1 MSSIPTYQPRR
12 GRASSFSSLFL
23 ASVLGF
29 VSRRVHGGEG
39 AVRPPAPAPRVE
51 EHRPEVGGK
60 AAAPPQG
67 WWGILKRTVS
77 EVSSDRVLAVAGGVT
92 FYGLL
97 SLFPAITVL
106 VSLYGLVA
114 APDSISQHL
123 HMLKSFLPE
132 GAISIIGDQISRITR
147 TDHSNLSIA
156 AIVGVLI
163 ALWSANAATKAIMDA
178 LNIAYDEEEKRGF
191 ITLNLISLGFT
202 LSSIVGLIVMIFVV
216 AAVPAILQMFWLG
229 AFVDFLLW
237 AGRWPVI
244 FALVIVALAVLYRY
258 GASRPDAP
266 WRWITPGSV
275 LAAIGLLIFSMLFS
289 WYAANFANY
298 NETYGSLGAVI
309 GFLTWM
315 WLSTVI
321 VLVGA
326 EFNAVLESAA
336 KGQGRGPD
344 RARPASGKN

>member
-1 MSSIPTYQPRR
+1 MSSIPTSPPRR

-23 ASVLGF
+23 ASVLGLI
-29 VSRRVHGGEG
+29 SRKVHGQEG
-39 AVRPPAPAPRVE
+39 PVRPPPRVA
-51 EHRPEVGGK
+51 EHRPEEGGK
-60 AAAPPQG
+60 ADAPPQG

-106 VSLYGLVA
+106 VSIYGLVA
-114 APDSISQHL
+114 APESISRHL
-123 HMLKSFLPE
+123 QMLKSFLPE
-132 GAISIIGDQISRITR
+132 GAIGIIGDQITRIIR
-147 TDHSNLSIA
+147 TDQSSLSLA
-156 AIVGVLI
+156 AIAGVLI

-178 LNIAYDEEEKRGF
+178 LNIAYDEEEKRGL
-191 ITLNLISLGFT
+191 IKLNLISLGFT

-229 AFVDFLLW
+229 SIVDFLLW

-244 FALVIVALAVLYRY
+244 FGLVIVALAVLYRY
-258 GASRPDAP
+258 GPSRPDAP

-275 LAAIGLLIFSMLFS
+275 LAAVGLLVFCMLFS

-326 EFNAVLESAA
+326 EFNAVLESA
-336 KGQGRGPD
+336 
-344 RARPASGKN
+344 KNDAGAE